1 MKKLK
6 MILPMLAFIFAIG
19 LAFAFTN
26 SDEEANKDYI
36 QRNGQW
42 EAITEV
48 DCGTGTQPCEVTVGG
63 DGPFDVYDEKNLS
76 TKKKGDGTL
85 IILP

>member
-6 MILPMLAFIFAIG
+6 LILPMLAFIFAIA
-19 LAFAFTN
+19 LSFAFTN
-26 SDEEANKDYI
+26 LDDEANNDYI
-36 QRNGQW
+36 LRNGQW

-63 DGPFDVYDEKNLS
+63 DGPFEVYDEKNLS
-76 TKKKGDGTL
+76 TQKKGNGTL